1 MDHCY
6 DPNSEGG
13 DDDDDDDDDRDD
25 DDRDDNGREDDADDD
40 DGDGEVKEVV
50 RSEGRDYD
58 ALVDLGDQEGTLG
71 KCAGHCNTR
80 LDCNK
85 GLRCFKSSGG
95 FALVPGCLGVGSR
108 RVQYCYDPAAASLPL
123 NMIDR
128 LTDAPT
134 GMGKPTSKPTMRP
147 TEMPTSA
154 PVDGPAQEEATDEED
169 FENGG
174 DDYVTLVDIAKD
186 PTGTL
191 GKCAG
196 DCDSDVDCN
205 EGLVCNKRKA
215 FEAIPGCIGAGSE
228 GWDYCYD
235 TFDESDVEPEIFWP
249 TRAPTLSPTFTTTSI
264 PTARVTSTPT
274 SGPTISP
281 MTSAPTSGPTSKST
295 SKPTSGPTTK
305 LPSNSTS
312 DSTSTRTSSPTRRPT
327 VTARPTPVSTAEKQP
342 VRSPT
347 IAPTNARPQASNAQG
362 GNFVK
367 VPIPSFYINLSFLT
381 PSGRRVLRKLLLAE
395 SIEEKKGLKRAVDGL
410 VGDSIRSKY
419 PDTFVGVNLHPTFL
433 SETEYEGGITVV
445 SYNFDGKARFR
456 PGSSGDNLLSDEE
469 VSGIV
474 KDSLQGQTLSQK
486 LRTSSDPVL
495 AAVAAS
501 SVTTPEEV
509 AAGNSAAVSGGS
521 KGVST
526 GVVAL
531 IAVIAGC
538 GSVIFAVVF
547 FLQMQKRKLSQSN
560 LESDDSS
567 SEESEVDSKNKKKAG
582 LTGFLPSPAR
592 TTATMKNE
600 SLEYSHSLNRDDS
613 YQYGSV
619 MDSSLEDGR
628 SDWSM
633 DGVRVVTGY
642 STNDDSS
649 VEVSS
654 IDGNRKKKGPLFRRK
669 AAPLTSTLQV
679 EDGSEERNM
688 TRPAGYG
695 YDSEAES
702 STSGISALGQNE
714 TGAFSAAWHESQ
726 RRPEKIGKIHHKN
739 LYSNQSSGVSDD
751 QPADEVEA
759 TALDPSGGEA
769 NVVDET
775 FDDDMSEDLD
785 SSSAAD
791 SAAGSIIGSILGNF
805 IPERAADATDAEEE
819 DPDSDGYDYILDSD
833 GDDGDEEDSLP

>member
-1 MDHCY
+1 
-6 DPNSEGG
+6 
-13 DDDDDDDDDRDD
+13 
-25 DDRDDNGREDDADDD
+25 
-40 DGDGEVKEVV
+40 
-50 RSEGRDYD
+50 
-58 ALVDLGDQEGTLG
+58 
-71 KCAGHCNTR
+71 
-80 LDCNK
+80 
-85 GLRCFKSSGG
+85 
-95 FALVPGCLGVGSR
+95 
-108 RVQYCYDPAAASLPL
+108 
-123 NMIDR
+123 
-128 LTDAPT
+128 
-134 GMGKPTSKPTMRP
+134 
-147 TEMPTSA
+147 
-154 PVDGPAQEEATDEED
+154 
-169 FENGG
+169 
-174 DDYVTLVDIAKD
+174 
-186 PTGTL
+186 
-191 GKCAG
+191 
-196 DCDSDVDCN
+196 
-205 EGLVCNKRKA
+205 
-215 FEAIPGCIGAGSE
+215 
-228 GWDYCYD
+228 
-235 TFDESDVEPEIFWP
+235 
-249 TRAPTLSPTFTTTSI
+249 
-264 PTARVTSTPT
+264 
-274 SGPTISP
+274 
-281 MTSAPTSGPTSKST
+281 
-295 SKPTSGPTTK
+295 
-305 LPSNSTS
+305 
-312 DSTSTRTSSPTRRPT
+312 
-327 VTARPTPVSTAEKQP
+327 
-342 VRSPT
+342 
-347 IAPTNARPQASNAQG
+347 
-362 GNFVK
+362 
-367 VPIPSFYINLSFLT
+367 
-381 PSGRRVLRKLLLAE
+381 
-395 SIEEKKGLKRAVDGL
+395 
-410 VGDSIRSKY
+410 
-419 PDTFVGVNLHPTFL
+419 L

-531 IAVIAGC
+531 VAVIAGC

-702 STSGISALGQNE
+702 STSGISALGQNK

-726 RRPEKIGKIHHKN
+726 RRPEK
-739 LYSNQSSGVSDD
+739 S
-751 QPADEVEA
+751 
-759 TALDPSGGEA
+759 EA

-785 SSSAAD
+785 ASSAAD